1 MYVWKYVVC
10 VCRTFRT
17 FSVRRRGH
25 SLFVWLAGELRLNR
39 GLCYQVSLVELFLL
53 PLSLSLSFFLSYFVN
68 QAVLTPLFV
77 KLSTT
82 ILPRQSVHWVFLVVV
97 NDSNVVE

>member
-53 PLSLSLSFFLSYFVN
+53 PLSLSLLLSFSFVN

-82 ILPRQSVHWVFLVVV
+82 ILPRQSVHWVFLVAV